1 MIRGVGPSELTCGG
15 TGPTEHD
22 DVGVGTLAPSCVAQ
36 DSRSPL
42 GRVPHGRRRQAGGL
56 LAVAFDRRGNEHTR
70 CREPDVTLTSG
81 TPTGWSFCRD
91 ERARRRAAQIGCFES
106 FPAQRSAR
114 THRLGL
120 AGAGTAIISCRLLS
134 STAPIRGPPAR
145 HLIPAQRAIKSP
157 GSTVN
162 HLFNVAASNSAIPSS
177 VCVGSPIADATAA
190 RARPPGHGNAPRRA
204 TRASQS
210 GRS

>member
-91 ERARRRAAQIGCFES
+91 ERARRRAAQIRCFENL
-106 FPAQRSAR
+106 PAQRSAR

-120 AGAGTAIISCRLLS
+120 ADAGTANHQLPVVELNCPDPRCSRAAPYPRTTCDQVSRFYRQPPVQCRRVELRYS
-134 STAPIRGPPAR
+134 I
-145 HLIPAQRAIKSP
+145 
-157 GSTVN
+157 
-162 HLFNVAASNSAIPSS
+162 
-177 VCVGSPIADATAA
+177 
-190 RARPPGHGNAPRRA
+190 
-204 TRASQS
+204 
-210 GRS
+210 